1 MDAEVIV
8 KLNKL
13 VRLQMGLND
22 KNMFEVDLVQI
33 VNTNRNQFTLL
44 RKIESCEAKIILSQ
58 PEIFIRYDQIV
69 IGSCDLA
76 NIKTSTTESVFDGH
90 AWDQEQVAF

>member
-22 KNMFEVDLVQI
+22 KNMFEVDLV
-33 VNTNRNQFTLL
+33 
-44 RKIESCEAKIILSQ
+44 
-58 PEIFIRYDQIV
+58 
-69 IGSCDLA
+69 
-76 NIKTSTTESVFDGH
+76 
-90 AWDQEQVAF
+90 